1 MKTCIR
7 RLLPLLLC
15 LLLLLSLAPAALAE
29 QADEQE
35 SILDEAALDAWIQD
49 YLNTHG
55 LTGGGQI
62 FSVGFCYTATGDC
75 WYYNG
80 DSFMYSAS
88 MYKVPVAMLL
98 AEKEAAGLISQDTE
112 LGGGTLKYLESSA
125 LTFSN
130 NDSGHAMLNYLG
142 EDNSGKASKLCIQYS
157 SLPRDY
163 FDPDFFDY
171 SYYSARFMTQ
181 VMQTLYEGGEER
193 FPHVLG
199 CLLLAQP
206 DSYLNLSLM
215 GKYDVA
221 QKYGAFQERNGNSNN
236 HITAIVYT
244 PTPIVVTVMTRN
256 VKDYQN
262 RMAEIGAYLADY
274 SLELDEKLALREQQ
288 AGEAEAE
295 LGEEQPAGA
304 GDAAVSPEA
313 LSPAPGGRSPVDRA
327 RLMPAFYILW
337 AAIGLLALMILIHG
351 LRARR
356 SKASRQRPR
365 KQQFSKQSARKQQSG
380 RRH

>member
-80 DSFMYSAS
+80 DAFMYSAS

-171 SYYSARFMTQ
+171 SYFKRT
-181 VMQTLYEGGEER
+181 G
-193 FPHVLG
+193 
-199 CLLLAQP
+199 
-206 DSYLNLSLM
+206 
-215 GKYDVA
+215 
-221 QKYGAFQERNGNSNN
+221 
-236 HITAIVYT
+236 
-244 PTPIVVTVMTRN
+244 
-256 VKDYQN
+256 
-262 RMAEIGAYLADY
+262 
-274 SLELDEKLALREQQ
+274 
-288 AGEAEAE
+288 
-295 LGEEQPAGA
+295 
-304 GDAAVSPEA
+304 
-313 LSPAPGGRSPVDRA
+313 
-327 RLMPAFYILW
+327 
-337 AAIGLLALMILIHG
+337 
-351 LRARR
+351 
-356 SKASRQRPR
+356 
-365 KQQFSKQSARKQQSG
+365 
-380 RRH
+380 